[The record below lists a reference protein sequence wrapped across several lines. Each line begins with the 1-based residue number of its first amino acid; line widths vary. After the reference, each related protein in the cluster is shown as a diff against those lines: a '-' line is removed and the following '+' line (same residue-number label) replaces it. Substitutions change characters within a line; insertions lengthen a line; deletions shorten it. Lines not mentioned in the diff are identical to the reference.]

1 MLKSLPETSKTMKA
15 IDNALNFIIEIEK
28 LKNVH
33 RKTRP
38 VGLERYENSAEHSWH
53 VCMAALALK
62 EFSNVEIDIQKVIM
76 MLLIHDLGE
85 IDAGDTI
92 IYKSETVENKKKE
105 AEGLKRILTMLPEEK
120 SREYIALWFEFEDG
134 KSAESKFAK
143 AVDRIP
149 PLLHNLHGKGHSW
162 QENNVSKEMVLTLN
176 SRIGDGSEKVWEAL
190 KSQLQEAITVGILK

>member
-1 MLKSLPETSKTMKA
+1 MKE
-15 IDNALNFIIEIEK
+15 IEQVLDFIVEIEK

-53 VCMAALALK
+53 VCLSALMLK
-62 EFSNVEIDIQKVIM
+62 DFANQPVDIDRVIK

-92 IYKSETVENKKKE
+92 IYAGETAELKAIE
-105 AEGLKRILTMLPEEK
+105 AAGLQRVIEMLPQGKVDECLT
-120 SREYIALWFEFEDG
+120 LWEEFEAGETDD
-134 KSAESKFAK
+134 AKFAK

-149 PLLHNLHGKGHSW
+149 PILHNLHGDGHSW
-162 QENNVSKEMVLTLN
+162 KENNIPKEKVLSLN
-176 SRIGDGSEKVWEAL
+176 SRIEEGSKSVWKVIEAKLNDAVAHGLL
-190 KSQLQEAITVGILK
+190 K